1 MSILN
6 LNTAQGRGP
15 AGKKS
20 VKLWMGV
27 GLLAAVLGFGS
38 TLAANIS
45 INTSNESE
53 FGQGFT
59 ETVYCGADNPTK
71 ITVTPISSF
80 VNSTVI
86 PAVSELRSWVPAVGT
101 GREFVEVGDKDEST
115 KHLSTGVTY
124 VDTATGSTITNGR
137 GYWIESRTKD
147 NYWEG
152 SSVTAAPT
160 DREGTTYSI
169 FVPQVRTG
177 SSSSYKYGFY
187 EYDTWSDG
195 GWRIDRA
202 AVETS
207 TTQNS
212 FELGGI
218 QISNIPDE
226 CATKDFIISAY
237 GSGSTP
243 LELSDVLNVKEIA
256 VHYGPASPTR
266 FSFDRTTTVID
277 GATGKVTVDVLV
289 DEAEGY
295 IKVLFTSAAGRLD
308 ADAVTKVIVETQDAT
323 IV

>member
-6 LNTAQGRGP
+6 LNAPQGRGP

-45 INTSNESE
+45 INNSNQSE
-53 FGQGFT
+53 FGQGLT
-59 ETVYCGADNPTK
+59 QTVYCGSENSTK
-71 ITVTPISSF
+71 ITVTPISAF
-80 VNSTVI
+80 VNSINV
-86 PAVSELRSWVPAVGT
+86 PGSDAVAPTWTP
-101 GREFVEVGDKDEST
+101 
-115 KHLSTGVTY
+115 
-124 VDTATGSTITNGR
+124 ATGSRGSFEDIDDSASEYRSYARYQNPETGAYVDNQP
-137 GYWIESRTKD
+137 GYWVKSRNSTSSSDVYK
-147 NYWEG
+147 G
-152 SSVTAAPT
+152 SSTSSAPS
-160 DREGTTYSI
+160 GFPV
-169 FVPQVRTG
+169 FVPQVRERGTSG
-177 SSSSYKYGFY
+177 DYGY
-187 EYDTWSDG
+187 YPYSNWVDG
-195 GWRIDRA
+195 FFSGGRDAIPA
-202 AVETS
+202 S
-207 TTQNS
+207 TTPAE

-237 GSGSTP
+237 GTESTP

-266 FSFDRTTTVID
+266 FSFDRTRTVID
-277 GATGKVTVDVLV
+277 GATDKVTVDVYV

-308 ADAVTKVIVETQDAT
+308 ADAVTKVIVETQDA
-323 IV
+323 IIN